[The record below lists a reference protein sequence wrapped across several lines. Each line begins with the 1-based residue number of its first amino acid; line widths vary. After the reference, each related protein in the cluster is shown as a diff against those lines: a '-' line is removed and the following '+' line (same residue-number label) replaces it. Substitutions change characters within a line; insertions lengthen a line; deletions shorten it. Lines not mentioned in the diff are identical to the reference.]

1 MKVNSKPKIIK
12 KKPISIWKIIAPAF
26 IAIITFSAYQ
36 PALNNDFTNWDDD
49 KYVYENPILKME
61 KGNAIKEAFSK
72 PYYLL
77 YTPLTLISYGLNYWY
92 QGTIARPFILTN
104 ILIHILN
111 SILVLL
117 LVLKMSRSNI
127 ASITAGI
134 AFALH
139 PMHVESVAWISERK
153 DVLYTLFFF
162 AGMLSWLNYETQ
174 KSKHFYFITIIFF
187 ILSCLS
193 KPSAI
198 IFPAILVLLSIWN
211 EMNSGQKMSIEL
223 FSPKKHIDKIPF
235 FMVSVLFGWILL
247 FGVETQGGQM
257 HNAGNTS
264 HSFGPMENVLI
275 AIYSFVWYPLK
286 ALWPNPLCAFY
297 AYPHN
302 SEPLPWYI
310 TLSPIPFII
319 YGIITWY
326 AWKKNKATVLFSML
340 FFIISIFLFIKV
352 LTTVGAI
359 TYDRY
364 FYVASFGF
372 CLLLGIGLKKLN
384 ELAQIKFTGWAI
396 LILAGSFWFW
406 KTNKQVKIWENSYT
420 LTGNMLEHYPRHLPF
435 AYNNRGLWLN
445 EQKRLPE
452 AIENFKNAIR
462 LDPNSPNAW
471 LNAGKSFGEL
481 GKPDSAIIYLE
492 NCLRLSEGDSKVYNN
507 LGNAY
512 GLLGNFPKALENFKK
527 SIALDPENANA
538 LYNLAVTYGIQGD
551 TLKADSLLLIAAQKG
566 NEGARNSLSSR
577 GKL

>member
-1 MKVNSKPKIIK
+1 MKVSSRSKTPKK
-12 KKPISIWKIIAPAF
+12 DSVSIWKFIAPSILAV
-26 IAIITFSAYQ
+26 ITFIAYQ
-36 PALNNDFTNWDDD
+36 PALKNDFTNWDDD

-61 KGNAIKEAFSK
+61 KDKAIKESFSR

-104 ILIHILN
+104 ILLHILN
-111 SILVLL
+111 SLLVLF
-117 LVLKMSRSNI
+117 LVLKMTRSNI
-127 ASITAGI
+127 ASITAGM

-162 AGMLSWLNYETQ
+162 AGMLSWLSYETQ
-174 KSKHFYFITIIFF
+174 KNKYFYLITLVFF
-187 ILSCLS
+187 VLSCLS

-198 IFPAILVLLSIWN
+198 IFPAILILLSVWK
-211 EMNSGQKMSIEL
+211 EMNSGQKEWIKL
-223 FSPKKHIDKIPF
+223 FSPVKHIDKIPF
-235 FMVSVLFGWILL
+235 FLVSIIFGWILL

-257 HNAGNTS
+257 HNDGFTS
-264 HSFGPMENVLI
+264 HTFGPMDNALI

-286 ALWPNPLCAFY
+286 ALWPDPLCAFY

-310 TLSPIPFII
+310 ILSPIPFII
-319 YGIITWY
+319 YSIITWY
-326 AWKKNKATVLFSML
+326 AWKKQKETILFSML
-340 FFIISIFLFIKV
+340 FFIASIFLFIKV

-372 CLLLGIGLKKLN
+372 CLLMGIGIDKLYQSTQLK
-384 ELAQIKFTGWAI
+384 
-396 LILAGSFWFW
+396 LAGVAIIVLSGGLWFW
-406 KTNKQVKIWENSYT
+406 KTQQQVKIWENSFT

-481 GKPDSAIIYLE
+481 GKPDSAIVYLE
-492 NCLRLSEGDSKVYNN
+492 SCLRLSEGDSKVYNN

-512 GLLGNFPKALENFKK
+512 GLLGNFPKALKNFEK

-551 TLKADSLLLIAAQKG
+551 TLRADSLLQIAARKG